1 MPGLLV
7 NGKEIPVEGLVI
19 VNPNDAA
26 WCRLDGKDCR
36 TRPTPWVR
44 QVILHTTKGDSPQ
57 TVLPGKGP
65 GGRAKATAE
74 FWRGDPQS
82 SAAHIV
88 IDNDG
93 TVACLCDL
101 ATTET
106 YHATVSNPWSIGI
119 EMYQETGNGIHEAV
133 FDSAVKLVPALCR
146 IFAIQFQIPRA
157 AYKNR
162 PLRRMADGGE
172 HCVGVFGHRDNTDRR
187 GHGDPGDEIFERL
200 AAAGAERFDH
210 DAEEDLDAWK
220 NRQNT
225 LVAAGANLEV
235 DGVPG
240 PATCAALKCP
250 ERPDGIWAL
259 C

>member
-7 NGKEIPVEGLVI
+7 NGQEIPVEGLTI
-19 VNPNDAA
+19 INPNDAA
-26 WCRLDGKDCR
+26 WCRLDPKDYR
-36 TRPTPWVR
+36 QRPTPWVR
-44 QVILHTTKGDSPQ
+44 QIILHTTKGDSPQ

-65 GGRAKATAE
+65 GGRAKSTAE
-74 FWRGDPQS
+74 FWRGDPTP

-119 EMYQETGNGIHEAV
+119 EMYQEAGNGIHEAV

-146 IFAIQFQIPRA
+146 IFGVQFQIPRA

-187 GHGDPGDEIFERL
+187 GHGDPGDEIFKRL
-200 AAAGAERFDH
+200 AGAGAEQFDH
-210 DAEEDLDAWK
+210 DAEEDLDVWK
-220 NRQNT
+220 SRQNT
-225 LVAAGANLEV
+225 LLAAGANLEV

-259 C
+259 S